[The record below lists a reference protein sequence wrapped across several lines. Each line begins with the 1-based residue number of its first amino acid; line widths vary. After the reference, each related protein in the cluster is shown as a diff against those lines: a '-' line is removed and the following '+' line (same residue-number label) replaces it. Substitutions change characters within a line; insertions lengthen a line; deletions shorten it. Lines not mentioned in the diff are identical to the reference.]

1 MKCGFYQ
8 KEITPPL
15 GCYIP
20 GYGDDRRGTGV
31 KDPLYVR
38 AVVLE
43 DDAGNK
49 SAIAVPD
56 SLMVDMEH
64 TEAILARVKA
74 HTDLTGEN
82 TVVTCTHSHTGTP
95 FWRYNEQD
103 LAYMEHLFRIAA
115 DCVILAWQRLQPC
128 SVTYGKC
135 NVEGISFTRDFLM
148 KNGTIRSNPGSKRRL
163 EILRETSP
171 ADPEFAVLFFRD
183 EEGHPIGSVSN
194 FACHCDCVGGTEYSA
209 DFPGVLSRLLKEEY
223 GADFVSVFLQ
233 GCSGD
238 INHIDQ
244 IHDTRSDY
252 REMGRILAEAVKNL
266 AVSGKPLTGN
276 AVRAARK
283 ELYIRR
289 RLPTPELLARAKEVV
304 ANPDLRREGEAGAPA
319 YKATLN
325 YVANYEGK
333 PMEVRCPVQTLRL
346 GDVWIFCLPGE
357 IYHHYGQEL
366 KRSCPGGKALVAE
379 ICNTRGGYCGT
390 PELLENGPIPN
401 VFGSW
406 LQLAAFLEKDAGQ
419 LMTDAALALADEIAA
434 FF

>member
-20 GYGDDRRGTGV
+20 GYGTDRRGTGV

-49 SAIAVPD
+49 SAIAVLD

-64 TEAILARVKA
+64 TEAILARVKE
-74 HTDLTGEN
+74 HTDLTDKN
-82 TVVTCTHSHTGTP
+82 TVITCTHSHTGTP
-95 FWRYNEQD
+95 FWEYNEQD
-103 LAYMEHLFRIAA
+103 LAYMEQLFRMAA
-115 DCVILAWQRLQPC
+115 DCIILAWQRLRPC
-128 SVTYGKC
+128 SVTYGKR
-135 NVEGISFTRDFLM
+135 NVEGFSFTRDFIM
-148 KNGTIRSNPGSKRRL
+148 KNGTIRSNPGSKYRL

-171 ADPEFAVLFFRD
+171 ADTEFAVLFFRD
-183 EEGHPIGSVSN
+183 SDGNPIGSVSN

-244 IHDTRSDY
+244 INDIRSDY
-252 REMGRILAEAVKNL
+252 REMGRVLAETVKKL
-266 AVSGKPLTGN
+266 ALSGQPLSGN

-289 RLPTPELLARAKEVV
+289 RLPTPELFARAKEV
-304 ANPDLRREGEAGAPA
+304 AAAPELRKEGEAGAPA
-319 YKATLN
+319 YKYMLK
-325 YVANYEGK
+325 YVADYEGK
-333 PMEVRCPVQTLRL
+333 PMEVRCPVQAILL
-346 GDVWIFCLPGE
+346 ADVWIFCLPGE
-357 IYHHYGQEL
+357 MYHYYGEEL
-366 KRSCPGGKALVAE
+366 KKRCHGGKALIAE
-379 ICNTRGGYCGT
+379 LCNTRAGYCGR

-406 LQLAAFLEKDAGQ
+406 LQHAAFLEKDAGEKI
-419 LMTDAALALADEIAA
+419 MHTALELADTLRSC
-434 FF
+434 